1 MEPHYD
7 DRKPQQ
13 VTPALMSL
21 KEDEEDN
28 KPLSTTCLVS
38 SGNFGDVKGEGI
50 KRSNTSIEG
59 QFRCAV
65 TSERL
70 NQLKKT
76 VEAAIRE
83 HKTFTIKGKIAKKI
97 YMPLL
102 KVDFKAV
109 GKH

>member
-13 VTPALMSL
+13 ITPELMTL
-21 KEDEEDN
+21 KEDEEN
-28 KPLSTTCLVS
+28 NEKPLSATCLVS
-38 SGNFGDVKGEGI
+38 SANFGDGKLEGI

-76 VEAAIRE
+76 VETAIRE
-83 HKTFTIKGKIAKKI
+83 HKTFTIKGKPTTKKN
-97 YMPLL
+97 LL
-102 KVDFKAV
+102 APFTV
-109 GKH
+109 GF